1 MDGSVHRSRHHGKA
15 FHSPP
20 PLPLYGM
27 QPCRYDQS
35 MHSCY
40 LNDIVQNCETA
51 NRDGIFFYIYSF
63 LKPYTHA
70 HTHTHTSSAGWHL
83 DITFRHVS
91 IKVML
96 PDGSS
101 VRYFCSLHI
110 VARAR
115 CVDLHRTSIFSTSRQ
130 RTPSTLIDTDQTA
143 TAGRVP
149 CIKQV

>member
-1 MDGSVHRSRHHGKA
+1 
-15 FHSPP
+15 
-20 PLPLYGM
+20 
-27 QPCRYDQS
+27 
-35 MHSCY
+35 MHSCG
-40 LNDIVQNCETA
+40 LNDILQNFETA
-51 NRDGIFFYIYSF
+51 NRDEISE
-63 LKPYTHA
+63 KV
-70 HTHTHTSSAGWHL
+70 THTPSAGWHL

-130 RTPSTLIDTDQTA
+130 RTPSTLIDTDQTT